1 MDLYAAYLG
10 GPLADGR
17 MGEGHEVV
25 LVAAP
30 DRAEAGIRAVAKWQ
44 GAPPGHLDALER
56 IVRVDG
62 FDVTLTPSSGGD
74 GSMGD
79 DLEME
84 SFN

>member
-10 GPLADGR
+10 GPLDDGR

-25 LVAAP
+25 LVVAA
-30 DRAEAGIRAVAKWQ
+30 DRADAKVKATAKWR

-62 FDVTLTPSSGGD
+62 YTITLTRSDD
-74 GSMGD
+74 GTD
-79 DLEME
+79 EIDME

>member
-25 LVAAP
+25 LVAAA
-30 DRAEAGIRAVAKWQ
+30 DRADAGTRAVAKWR
-44 GAPPGHLDALER
+44 GTPPGHLDALER

-62 FDVTLTPSSGGD
+62 FDVTLTASSGG
-74 GSMGD
+74 GASTGD

-84 SFN
+84 TFN

>member
-1 MDLYAAYLG
+1 MELYAAYLG

-25 LVAAP
+25 LVAAA
-30 DRAEAGIRAVAKWQ
+30 DRDDAAARAVAKWR

-62 FDVTLTPSSGGD
+62 FDVSLAPAAGPAGD
-74 GSMGD
+74 GD
-79 DLEME
+79 HLEME
-84 SFN
+84 TFN